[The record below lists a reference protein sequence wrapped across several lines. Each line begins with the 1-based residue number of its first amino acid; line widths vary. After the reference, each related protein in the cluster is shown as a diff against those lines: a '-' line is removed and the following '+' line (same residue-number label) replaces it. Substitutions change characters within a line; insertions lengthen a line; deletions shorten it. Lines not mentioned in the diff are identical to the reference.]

1 MVVVTDDR
9 GAAAVWSLALIVL
22 LVCVALVVALV
33 GSVGIAR
40 ASAASVADL
49 AAVAGARSGSCT
61 SAREVADRNGMSLS
75 DCMVDDGDVVVRV
88 ATSMP
93 VVAQRV
99 IDALGGTVEIE
110 ADARAGYVDY
120 GSPG

>member
-22 LVCVALVVALV
+22 LVGVALVVALV

-99 IDALGGTVEIE
+99 IDALGRTVEIE

>member
-22 LVCVALVVALV
+22 LVGVALVVALV